1 MRPAAVGFQCP
12 SCVAEGNKTVRPA
25 RTFFGAPMGAEPRAT
40 QALLA
45 INVVVFLIQQV
56 KPSVTTDFALI
67 PPFVAQGEWYRLIT
81 SAFLHNDVIHI
92 GFNMVLLWLVGHQLE
107 RALGW
112 PRFVAM
118 YFVAG
123 FGGGAASYL
132 MSPLNIAGL
141 GASGAVFGLL
151 GGYFMIGRR
160 VGADTSQVTMLI
172 VLNLLLG
179 FVVPHID
186 YWAHIGGLAT
196 GAAVAAAYAY
206 IGPGR
211 AQLARQAAVVGVVV
225 LALVSVVGLRTAQIN
240 RQVRFVGSPA
250 PAVQSRISAAPRAS

>member
-1 MRPAAVGFQCP
+1 V
-12 SCVAEGNKTVRPA
+12 
-25 RTFFGAPMGAEPRAT
+25 FGARVGAQPRAT
-40 QALLA
+40 QALIGLNA
-45 INVVVFLIQQV
+45 AVFLIQQI
-56 KPSVTTDFALI
+56 KPSVTNDFALI
-67 PPFVAQGEWYRLIT
+67 PPFIAQGDWYRLIT

-92 GFNMVLLWLVGHQLE
+92 GFNMVLLWFVGQQLE
-107 RALGW
+107 QALGW
-112 PRFVAM
+112 PRFLAM
-118 YFVAG
+118 YLVAG

-172 VLNLLLG
+172 VLNLFLG

-186 YWAHIGGLAT
+186 YWAHLGGLAT

-211 AQLARQAAVVGVVV
+211 AQLARQAAVVAVVVIALVGVV
-225 LALVSVVGLRTAQIN
+225 SLRTAQVN
-240 RQVRFVGSPA
+240 RHFRFAG
-250 PAVQSRISAAPRAS
+250 AACVSNVCSIHWPDGPTTWGMDEAL